1 MIKFQ
6 SGKFDNPNRLF
17 KGINKEWKS
26 CMTSTTDVKELIPE
40 FFIVENTDFLENL
53 LKLELGTRTNGKKID
68 NVKLPKW
75 ANSPKDFLQKHR
87 LALESDYVSNNLH
100 LWIDLIFGYKQR
112 SLEDFNLFHPYSYEG
127 FINVN

>member
-75 ANSPKDFLQKHR
+75 ANSPKDFL
-87 LALESDYVSNNLH
+87 
-100 LWIDLIFGYKQR
+100 
-112 SLEDFNLFHPYSYEG
+112 
-127 FINVN
+127 